1 MALDL
6 LSSAVNHDVWFR
18 TEVDTL
24 RKTLGPSNDFIAD
37 DRRQRRHV
45 ILEEVREPIEVGRT
59 KRVCS
64 FFALHTKMD
73 YPRHLEGDGTTKDE

>member
-6 LSSAVNHDVWFR
+6 LSRAVNHDVWFR

-45 ILEEVREPIEVGRT
+45 ILEEVREAIEVGRT
-59 KRVCS
+59 KRNPQS
-64 FFALHTKMD
+64 AI
-73 YPRHLEGDGTTKDE
+73 R